1 MAARGRS
8 ADVRLPRA
16 RLHLACPRRPTA
28 LYRRCRFRETCS
40 APSRKLL
47 ICLGDEPGSD
57 SRCNSPVSPNMEG
70 AFRRMKKMLITFF
83 QVSVTVAVLYWVYH
97 DPNRR
102 AQMLEAIRNAHY
114 RWVMLGILAY
124 IVVEVAAAFR
134 WHVLLK
140 VQKIHLSLPRL
151 AGLFFIG
158 MFYNQF
164 LPGGTGGDIMKSYYL
179 LKETPD
185 KKAGALLAVV
195 FDRFIGLVALVVI
208 TGTLIGL
215 RYDFLSQTP
224 ETRQLL
230 WILLLVLSASI
241 AGLLSTF
248 VISGFNLFHSLPEKF
263 PGREK
268 LIEISAAYHLYAH
281 HWPATLVAFGASI
294 VAHLAT
300 FTTFLCATYALGAA
314 VPLVNFFAVMPIER
328 TISALPISFAGI
340 GLREKV
346 FQIMLNG
353 LCGVPEAT
361 AILIG
366 SLSFLIVLICCLP
379 GALVYLFY
387 KPSGVVAHVKLREMQ
402 KEVATLEHEIS
413 ETE

>member
-1 MAARGRS
+1 
-8 ADVRLPRA
+8 
-16 RLHLACPRRPTA
+16 
-28 LYRRCRFRETCS
+28 
-40 APSRKLL
+40 
-47 ICLGDEPGSD
+47 
-57 SRCNSPVSPNMEG
+57 
-70 AFRRMKKMLITFF
+70 MKKILITLF
-83 QVSVTVAVLYWVYH
+83 QLTVTIAVLYWVYH
-97 DPNRR
+97 DPARR
-102 AQMLEAIRNAHY
+102 AQMAAAIRDAQY
-114 RWVMLGILAY
+114 RWVVIAILAY
-124 IVVEVAAAFR
+124 FVVEIAAAFR

-140 VQKIHLSLPRL
+140 VQGIHLSFLRL
-151 AGLFFIG
+151 SGLFLIV
-158 MFYNQF
+158 
-164 LPGGTGGDIMKSYYL
+164 IKSYYL

-195 FDRFIGLVALVVI
+195 FDRFIGLVALVAI

-215 RYDFLSQTP
+215 RYDFLSQTA
-224 ETRQLL
+224 ETRNLL
-230 WILLLVLSASI
+230 WLLLVVLSASI
-241 AGLLSTF
+241 LALLSTF
-248 VISGFNLFHSLPEKF
+248 VVSGFNLSHSLPEKF

-300 FTTFLCATYALGAA
+300 FTTFLCAAYALGVAI
-314 VPLVNFFAVMPIER
+314 PLVNFFAVMPIER

-353 LCGVPEAT
+353 LCGVPEAK

-366 SLSFLIVLICCLP
+366 SLSFLIILICCLP

>member
-1 MAARGRS
+1 
-8 ADVRLPRA
+8 
-16 RLHLACPRRPTA
+16 
-28 LYRRCRFRETCS
+28 
-40 APSRKLL
+40 
-47 ICLGDEPGSD
+47 
-57 SRCNSPVSPNMEG
+57 
-70 AFRRMKKMLITFF
+70 MKKILVTLF
-83 QVSVTVAVLYWVYH
+83 QLAVTIAVLYWVYH
-97 DPNRR
+97 DPEKR
-102 AQMLEAIRNAHY
+102 AQMVEALRNAQYH
-114 RWVMLGILAY
+114 WVAIGILAY
-124 IVVEVAAAFR
+124 VLVEIAAAFR

-140 VQKIHLSLPRL
+140 VQGIHLSLPRL
-151 AGLFFIG
+151 SGLFLIG

-164 LPGGTGGDIMKSYYL
+164 LPGGTGGDIIKSYFL
-179 LKETPD
+179 LKETAD

-195 FDRFIGLVALVVI
+195 FDRFIGLVALVAI
-208 TGTLIGL
+208 TGGLISL
-215 RYDFLSQTP
+215 RFDFLSQTL
-224 ETRQLL
+224 ETRRLL
-230 WILLLVLSASI
+230 WLLLVLLGGSI
-241 AGLLSTF
+241 GVLLSTF
-248 VISGFNLFHSLPEKF
+248 VITGFNLVHSLPKKF

-281 HWPATLVAFGASI
+281 HWPATLVAFGASV

-300 FTTFLCATYALGAA
+300 FATFLCAAYALGAA

-346 FQIMLNG
+346 LQIMLHG

-379 GALVYLFY
+379 GAIVYFFY
-387 KPSGVVAHVKLREMQ
+387 KPSGVIKHVKLREMQ
-402 KEVATLEHEIS
+402 EEVAILGHEIG

>member
-1 MAARGRS
+1 
-8 ADVRLPRA
+8 
-16 RLHLACPRRPTA
+16 
-28 LYRRCRFRETCS
+28 
-40 APSRKLL
+40 
-47 ICLGDEPGSD
+47 
-57 SRCNSPVSPNMEG
+57 
-70 AFRRMKKMLITFF
+70 MKKILVTIF
-83 QVSVTVAVLYWVYH
+83 QLAVTIAVLYWVYH

-102 AQMLEAIRNAHY
+102 AQMAEAIRDAQYH
-114 RWVMLGILAY
+114 WVVIAILAY
-124 IVVEVAAAFR
+124 GVVDIAAAFR
-134 WHVLLK
+134 WYVLLK
-140 VQKIHLSLPRL
+140 VQKIHLTLPRL
-151 AGLFFIG
+151 LALFLIG

-164 LPGGTGGDIMKSYYL
+164 LPGGTGGDIIKSYYL

-195 FDRFIGLVALVVI
+195 FDRFIGLVALVAI

-215 RYDFLSQTP
+215 RYDFLSQTT
-224 ETRQLL
+224 ETRNLL
-230 WILLLVLSASI
+230 WVLLVVLSASI
-241 AGLLSTF
+241 VALLSTF

-268 LIEISAAYHLYAH
+268 LIEISAAYHLYAR
-281 HWPATLVAFGASI
+281 HWRATLVAFGASL

-300 FTTFLCATYALGAA
+300 FATFLCAAYALGAA

-346 FQIMLNG
+346 LQIMLHG

-366 SLSFLIVLICCLP
+366 SLSFLIILICCLP
-379 GALVYLFY
+379 GAIVYFFY
-387 KPSGVVAHVKLREMQ
+387 KPSVAVAHVKLREME
-402 KEVATLEHEIS
+402 KEIAVLEHGIS
-413 ETE
+413 EAE